1 MSYNPFAYTKKII
14 YDLEFSGDLRK
25 NGGIDCC
32 IWQIAA
38 MDYDTGETFSSF
50 VNPYIYHEEVPLP
63 VDNRYRM
70 PTKEEL
76 YYNGAPGIK
85 EAMRQLHLFFVRCS
99 NEKQVNICLLS
110 HNGFRSDKKVFE
122 NTLIRYNIVDIFQD
136 MPLFFLDTLYYFRK
150 IYPGLDSYSLA
161 NLYRY
166 KFESEFKDAHDANV
180 DVKILN
186 TLLKSTKKNINGVIY
201 SLFSIPFT
209 NVNGIG
215 TFTEAQLLSY
225 HFMSLSHFVYSFKN
239 KEDMIL
245 FLNGTVLKDRAE
257 LITNRIIDY
266 VKSENSLRWPLLTQQ
281 QQELMQE
288 KNAE

>member
-1 MSYNPFAYTKKII
+1 M
-14 YDLEFSGDLRK
+14 
-25 NGGIDCC
+25 
-32 IWQIAA
+32 
-38 MDYDTGETFSSF
+38 
-50 VNPYIYHEEVPLP
+50 
-63 VDNRYRM
+63 
-70 PTKEEL
+70 
-76 YYNGAPGIK
+76 
-85 EAMRQLHLFFVRCS
+85 
-99 NEKQVNICLLS
+99 
-110 HNGFRSDKKVFE
+110 FE